1 MLAATMEEAYN
12 SMVKHL
18 EERERKT
25 FSAPLV
31 ENAKAGCVAFVCL
44 LLLVNNIFAIYFPKL
59 ETWYAFKCIKPHKPY
74 IT

>member
-25 FSAPLV
+25 FSAQG
-31 ENAKAGCVAFVCL
+31 A
-44 LLLVNNIFAIYFPKL
+44 
-59 ETWYAFKCIKPHKPY
+59 
-74 IT
+74 